1 MILVM
6 LPWSFSV
13 WICGFMSGSIPMM
26 ILGMLLFLKETV
38 EV

>member
-13 WICGFMSGSIPMM
+13 WILGFMSGSIPLM
-26 ILGMLLFLKETV
+26 ILGSLLFLQQTEG
-38 EV
+38 